1 MSRRIQN
8 CSWRRLVPLA
18 LFARLAGCGGQAT
31 VESFHPQENLARGAL
46 DAALT
51 AWKNGLE
58 KPGLVDSEEP
68 AVQLVDPAWA
78 NGTKLT
84 SYEIVAA
91 LPGNAPPAF
100 TVRLMLEG
108 TAAPE
113 ETTYYVVGKD
123 PLQVMRE
130 SEYNRAGGM

>member
-1 MSRRIQN
+1 MCRRVQN
-8 CSWRRLVPLA
+8 CPWQWIRPLT
-18 LFARLAGCGGQAT
+18 LFAFLAGCGGNAT
-31 VESFHPQENLARGAL
+31 VESFHPKQDLARGAL

-58 KPGLVDSEEP
+58 KPGLIESEEP

-78 NGTKLT
+78 AGTKLT
-84 SYEIVAA
+84 TYEVVAE
-91 LPGNAPPAF
+91 LPGKAPPAF
-100 TVRLMLEG
+100 TVKLTLEG
-108 TAAPE
+108 AAAPE
-113 ETTYYVVGKD
+113 ETTYFVVGKD